1 MEATKRSNSEKT
13 EKTMNE
19 LGTAV
24 RQGEEL
30 LEQGAAETTSELRAK
45 LQAAI
50 DKAKALYE
58 RLEEKTVAAAKT
70 TDRAVH
76 QHPYEAMGVAFGV
89 GLLIGVLA
97 ARSRRD

>member
-13 EKTMNE
+13 EKTMHD
-19 LGTAV
+19 LGSAV

-30 LEQGAAETTSELRAK
+30 LEQETVETTSELRAI

-50 DKAKALYE
+50 DKAKAMYE
-58 RLEEKTVAAAKT
+58 RLEEKTVATAKA
-70 TDRAVH
+70 TDRAIH
-76 QHPYEAMGVAFGV
+76 QHPYESMGIAFGV